1 VLATHVPA
9 LREIIAASPG
19 LGDAGWRASIAGL
32 DTTLP
37 FAVWRLW
44 LDRPCA
50 PERMPFIG
58 TTGYGILDNISVYN
72 LFEGESAR
80 WAERSGGSVVE
91 LHAYAVPKE
100 RGEADIKRE
109 LLQGLHTLYPETREA
124 KVLEERYLWRED
136 CPSFAPGSF
145 ARRPTPEAPMPGLAL
160 AGDFVRLPFPT
171 ALMERATSSGFLAA
185 NHLLRDWRVR
195 GEEVWSVPT
204 QGLLAPW

>member
-1 VLATHVPA
+1 
-9 LREIIAASPG
+9 
-19 LGDAGWRASIAGL
+19 
-32 DTTLP
+32 
-37 FAVWRLW
+37 
-44 LDRPCA
+44 
-50 PERMPFIG
+50 MPFIG

-145 ARRPTPEAPMPGLAL
+145 ARRPQPQTPVPGLAL